1 MKQVLS
7 DVNYSV
13 SVSQI
18 WFVLY
23 RWLSQR
29 RVTGIP
35 ESPSPSW
42 LRPWAA
48 RPLLFIVINYLFNTN
63 TVRSSR
69 YGANSACSYCCTYLL
84 TFAGKTYFFCTSTYE
99 ENERIVKFNIGWLM
113 KRDEGVGLSTFIS
126 HWYRLGHCFAH
137 ICLYIH
143 VCIFPNRKS
152 SPPLSDVGRMSLG
165 WDA

>member
-1 MKQVLS
+1 MVDNDWLIAFWWMDGLTDYFICSRTLPIHTSVILGAAGAEQWVRGDGKAYKIAASMKQVLS

-69 YGANSACSYCCTYLL
+69 YGANRACSYCCTYLL

-99 ENERIVKFNIGWLM
+99 ENERIIKFNIG
-113 KRDEGVGLSTFIS
+113 
-126 HWYRLGHCFAH
+126 
-137 ICLYIH
+137 
-143 VCIFPNRKS
+143 
-152 SPPLSDVGRMSLG
+152 
-165 WDA
+165 

>member
-84 TFAGKTYFFCTSTYE
+84 TFAGKSYFFCTSTY
-99 ENERIVKFNIGWLM
+99 M
-113 KRDEGVGLSTFIS
+113 KRMNVLSNLI
-126 HWYRLGHCFAH
+126 LD
-137 ICLYIH
+137 
-143 VCIFPNRKS
+143 S
-152 SPPLSDVGRMSLG
+152 SWRGMKGWDYLPLSVIDTALAIATVSCRALTALPASWPWTIRPPM
-165 WDA
+165 